1 MSDAATVPS
10 SHANSSGSSAGSPG
24 SSPSGHAPAEPT
36 SVKDTV
42 MSLLIAFTIALIFRG
57 IVLEPFQIP
66 TGSMAPT
73 LLGAH
78 VRMYDKETGYS
89 WPMSPSQ
96 FVDPQTQQVATP
108 AQQVTEA
115 REPNTNRLLPPLNT
129 TASSG
134 DRIFVLKYMYPFG
147 TPQRWDVVV
156 FRTPT
161 SPQEYYIKRLVG
173 LENEELAIVDGDVF
187 TRPFKSDRD
196 ESPEECWK
204 SAEWRI
210 ARKPLRVQNAV
221 WQLIFDS
228 TYSPLN
234 PTRDGRKWFTS
245 PWIASTAG
253 WKGQDTPVYTYEG
266 SGPTS
271 LKWDSKNRPIT
282 DLNHYNDTP
291 NLNYAGR
298 MSRPVF
304 PCSDVKV
311 SFGYRPTKAAG
322 GPVGATIRVNG
333 HDFRARVEADGTATV
348 SMRPAGEESWT
359 TLATAAAKVSIATDT
374 VANIEFRHVDQS
386 LQLLVNGAV
395 VCDAGYDWTPAQR
408 VEFATGKPL
417 SAMLSLMVMPP
428 PLSMVSM
435 YTSPE
440 VSIDL
445 PGACELH
452 RVGLARDLFYQ
463 PVTHQVPPRIGGPA
477 RGTHPRSIQVQQAN
491 EFFMMGDNSPASL
504 DGRLWGDS
512 DPWVQTLIDPADGVV
527 ARDLIVG
534 KAFCVFFPAMSR
546 QWGKIPVP
554 DLGQLR
560 WIW

>member
-1 MSDAATVPS
+1 MSDAAAVS
-10 SHANSSGSSAGSPG
+10 SDASSTGHSSG
-24 SSPSGHAPAEPT
+24 HKPAEPT
-36 SVKDTV
+36 SVKETV

-96 FVDPQTQQVATP
+96 FLDPQTQQVALP
-108 AQQVTEA
+108 NQSVTEA
-115 REPNTNRLLPPLNT
+115 REPNTNRLLPTLKT
-129 TASSG
+129 TSSSG
-134 DRIFVLKYMYPFG
+134 DRIFVLKYLYPFG
-147 TPQRWDVVV
+147 SPQRWDVVV

-187 TRPFKSDRD
+187 TRPFKSDRN
-196 ESPEECWK
+196 ESADECWK
-204 SAEWRI
+204 STEWKT

-221 WQLIFDS
+221 WQLIFES
-228 TYSPLN
+228 TYTPLN
-234 PTRDGRKWFTS
+234 SLKDGRKWFTS
-245 PWIASTAG
+245 PWIASTPG

-266 SGPTS
+266 AGPTS
-271 LKWDSKNRPIT
+271 LRWDSKNRPIT

-291 NLNYAGR
+291 GLNYAG
-298 MSRPVF
+298 SLARPVF

-311 SFGYRPTKAAG
+311 SFGYRPSKSAS
-322 GPVGATIRVNG
+322 GPVGATVRVNG
-333 HDFRARVEADGTATV
+333 HEFRGRIEPDGAATV
-348 SMRPAGEESWT
+348 AMRGIGEESWV
-359 TLATAAAKVSIATDT
+359 TLASGTLGAALSTEST
-374 VANIEFRHVDQS
+374 ANIDFRHADQS
-386 LQLLVNGAV
+386 LQLLVNGTV
-395 VCDAGYDWTPAQR
+395 VCEAGYDWTPAQR
-408 VEFATGKPL
+408 VEFSTGKPL
-417 SAMLSLMVMPP
+417 LAMLSLMVLPP
-428 PLSMVSM
+428 PLSLPSM

-440 VSIDL
+440 VSIDV
-445 PGACELH
+445 PGACELQ

-463 PVTHQVPPRIGGPA
+463 PAAHMLSPRAGGPA
-477 RGTHPRSIQVQQAN
+477 RGTHPKTVQVQQAN

-512 DPWVQTLIDPADGVV
+512 DPWVQTLIDPADGIV

-534 KAFCVFFPAMSR
+534 KAFCVFFPAMSK

-554 DLGQLR
+554 DMGQVR

>member
-1 MSDAATVPS
+1 
-10 SHANSSGSSAGSPG
+10 
-24 SSPSGHAPAEPT
+24 
-36 SVKDTV
+36 

-96 FVDPQTQQVATP
+96 FVDAQTQQMATP
-108 AQQVTEA
+108 SQQVTEA
-115 REPNTNRLLPPLNT
+115 REPNTNRLLPTLNT
-129 TASSG
+129 TSSSG

-147 TPQRWDVVV
+147 APQRWDVVV
-156 FRTPT
+156 FRNPT

-187 TRPFKSDRD
+187 TRPFKSDRN

-204 SAEWRI
+204 SAEWRV

-228 TYSPLN
+228 TYAPLN
-234 PTRDGRKWFTS
+234 PTRDGRKWFIS
-245 PWIASTAG
+245 PWIASTPG

-266 SGPTS
+266 SGATS

-291 NLNYAGR
+291 GLNYAGR
-298 MSRPVF
+298 MSRPIF

-311 SFGYRPTKAAG
+311 SFGYRPTKAAA

-333 HDFRARVEADGTATV
+333 HDFRARIEADGTATV

-359 TLATAAAKVSIATDT
+359 TLATAAAKVSISPEMG
-374 VANIEFRHVDQS
+374 ANLEFRHVDQS
-386 LQLLVNGAV
+386 LQLLVNGVV

-440 VSIDL
+440 ASIDL

-463 PVTHQVPPRIGGPA
+463 PATHQVPPRIGGPS

-512 DPWVQTLIDPADGVV
+512 DPWVQTLLDSADGVV

-534 KAFCVFFPAMSR
+534 KAFCVFFPAMSK
-546 QWGKIPVP
+546 QWGRIPVP
-554 DLGQLR
+554 DLGQVR

>member
-1 MSDAATVPS
+1 MSDAASPDP
-10 SHANSSGSSAGSPG
+10 HATK
-24 SSPSGHAPAEPT
+24 PAET
-36 SVKDTV
+36 ASVKDTV

-89 WPMSPSQ
+89 WPMSPSK
-96 FVDPQTQQVATP
+96 FVDPGMQVATP
-108 AQQVTEA
+108 DQPVTEA
-115 REPNTNRLLPPLNT
+115 REPNTNRLIPAFNT
-129 TASSG
+129 TSSSG
-134 DRIFVLKYMYPFG
+134 DRIFVLKYLYPFG

-156 FRTPT
+156 FRNPT

-173 LENEELAIVDGDVF
+173 LENEEIALVDGDVY

-196 ESPEECWK
+196 ESPEECWR
-204 SAEWRI
+204 STEWTI
-210 ARKPLRVQNAV
+210 ARKPARVQNAV
-221 WQLIFDS
+221 WQHIFDS
-228 TYSPLN
+228 TYTPLSS
-234 PTRDGRKWFTS
+234 TRDGRKWFTS
-245 PWIASTAG
+245 PWLPSTAG

-266 SGPTS
+266 AGPTS
-271 LKWDSKNRPIT
+271 LAWDTKNRPIT

-291 NLNYAGR
+291 QLNYAGR
-298 MSRPVF
+298 VSRPVF

-311 SFGYRPTKAAG
+311 SFGYRPKGAT
-322 GPVGATIRVNG
+322 GPVGSTIRVNG
-333 HDFRARVEADGTATV
+333 HEFRARLGADGVATLA
-348 SMRPAGEESWT
+348 MRQAGENDWT
-359 TLATAAAKVSIATDT
+359 TLATSSAPVPLASDAVTN
-374 VANIEFRHVDQS
+374 VEFHHADQS

-395 VCDAGYDWTPAQR
+395 ACEAGYDWSPAQR
-408 VEFATGKPL
+408 AEFSTGKPL
-417 SAMLSLMVMPP
+417 SAVLSLMVLPP
-428 PLSMVSM
+428 PLSVPSM
-435 YTSPE
+435 YSSPE

-445 PGACELH
+445 PGPCELQ
-452 RVGLARDLFYQ
+452 RVALARDLFYQ
-463 PVTHQVPPRIGGPA
+463 PVAHMLPPRAGGPA
-477 RGTHPRSIQVQQAN
+477 RGTHPKSIQVQQAN

-512 DPWVQTLIDPADGVV
+512 DPWVQTLIDPADGIVP
-527 ARDLIVG
+527 RDLIVG

-546 QWGKIPVP
+546 QWGRVPVP